1 MQGRTRAGWPI
12 AAGSALSPRT
22 HLAFLGDLWVPITW

>member
-12 AAGSALSPRT
+12 AAGALSPRT